1 MNTARPSFPVRRLY
15 DAVYGSCFLFYTLGF
30 SYRYRGWKNVPRTGP
45 CLILSN
51 HFSMLDPFAAAL
63 AVRRYVCQLAR
74 KNLFE
79 QPVVGWFMRT
89 LPGIPIDR
97 NVGKEGIQ
105 AVLDALANGN
115 AVIMF
120 PEGERSHTGEVQPL
134 KAGVSLL
141 IRRVKCPIVPVGV
154 AGTFAAWSRFM
165 KRPMFSPPFLPPG
178 PSTIGVSV
186 GEPIDPARYE
196 SMGRDEMLADLR
208 AALVRERAAAE
219 RIRRK

>member
-1 MNTARPSFPVRRLY
+1 VNTDRPSFFVRRLY
-15 DAVYGSCFLFYTLGF
+15 DCVYGSCFVFYTFGF
-30 SYRYRGWKNVPRTGP
+30 SYRCRGWKNVPRTGP
-45 CLILSN
+45 CLILCN
-51 HFSMLDPFAAAL
+51 HYSMLDPFAAAL

-79 QPVVGWFMRT
+79 QPVIGWFMRT

-97 NVGKEGIQ
+97 SMGKDGIQ
-105 AVLDALANGN
+105 AVLNALDRGN

-134 KAGVSLL
+134 KPGVSLL

-165 KRPMFSPPFLPPG
+165 KRPKFAPPFLPPG
-178 PSTIGVSV
+178 PGTIGVSV
-186 GEPIDPARYE
+186 GEPINPARYE

-208 AALVRERAAAE
+208 AALVREHAE
-219 RIRRK
+219 ADRIRRK